1 MTGSLKARASAIIVT
16 ALIAL
21 GACGKPPM
29 GPEEAIRDWVDR
41 GQHAAERK
49 DRGEL
54 MDMVSPAYA
63 DGRGNSRADLENM
76 LRVIFLRQKNVALLI
91 HIEDLAIHADSA
103 ASLTLQVGMA
113 GANENRLGFSAD
125 AYRFEME
132 LEREGDDWLLLSA
145 RWGGFGE
152 SVR

>member
-1 MTGSLKARASAIIVT
+1 MTGSLKAGASAIFVT
-16 ALIAL
+16 AVIAL
-21 GACGKPPM
+21 GACGEPPL

-41 GQHAAERK
+41 GQQAAERK

-76 LRVIFLRQKNVALLI
+76 LRVIFLRQKSVALLVR
-91 HIEDLAIHADSA
+91 IEDLAVYADSA

-113 GANENRLGFSAD
+113 GSSENRLGFRAD

-132 LEREGDDWLLLSA
+132 LEREGDDWLLISA
-145 RWGGFGE
+145 RWGGLGE
-152 SVR
+152 AVR